1 MNIISG
7 ADGSTI
13 QVALPGG
20 SILTGGGGADALIAG
35 LGNDVLTGGFGVDQF
50 IFQIEFTDPITGEVT
65 GGYGGAD
72 VITDYQAIAGI
83 GDLIKFRNVDN
94 NIGFSI
100 ADDGAGNTLI
110 TVSDR
115 ANIDPTGGS
124 SGNGNFAPSIVQ
136 TIVVSNISA
145 FQLMSQGLLEVNG
158 TALNDTTQG
167 VAKVFGTFDYVVGG
181 LDSNFPLRSGGVAGN
196 SIFTDFGFGQPGVAP
211 ENNLIAGDFVSTS
224 EIANLFAKIVSTV
237 TNITIPGTDDPDIP
251 PELRELLE
259 AEKVIGQIPESLLPL
274 NAFGFAIDE
283 NGIVDLSGFTPA
295 FAQSTVNDDL
305 LVGGPGNDFLI
316 GGPGNDIIVG
326 NQGTDIIWAGTGQDI
341 IIGREGVDYIIF
353 DSILEIRDRDN
364 VFEDPISNARA
375 DARIGYIRYEE
386 PYGVPL
392 EDPFTTRTGPDIILV
407 NSAAFNRGIDPT
419 TNPEL
424 AAQIG
429 YLTPGTIISADGTGT
444 ASTKNGQLVVGEGT
458 VPVVNGA
465 AADDMQPTFYFST
478 GAARLFF
485 DRDGTGT
492 QFFDFWMSDLGTSGD
507 PANGFPPLT
516 EVGGLPENFG
526 DIVNPPDILIYI
538 Y

>member
-1 MNIISG
+1 
-7 ADGSTI
+7 
-13 QVALPGG
+13 L
-20 SILTGGGGADALIAG
+20 
-35 LGNDVLTGGFGVDQF
+35 
-50 IFQIEFTDPITGEVT
+50 
-65 GGYGGAD
+65 
-72 VITDYQAIAGI
+72 
-83 GDLIKFRNVDN
+83 K
-94 NIGFSI
+94 
-100 ADDGAGNTLI
+100 
-110 TVSDR
+110 
-115 ANIDPTGGS
+115 
-124 SGNGNFAPSIVQ
+124 
-136 TIVVSNISA
+136 
-145 FQLMSQGLLEVNG
+145 
-158 TALNDTTQG
+158 TA
-167 VAKVFGTFDYVVGG
+167 
-181 LDSNFPLRSGGVAGN
+181 
-196 SIFTDFGFGQPGVAP
+196 
-211 ENNLIAGDFVSTS
+211 
-224 EIANLFAKIVSTV
+224 
-237 TNITIPGTDDPDIP
+237 
-251 PELRELLE
+251 
-259 AEKVIGQIPESLLPL
+259 
-274 NAFGFAIDE
+274 
-283 NGIVDLSGFTPA
+283 
-295 FAQSTVNDDL
+295 
-305 LVGGPGNDFLI
+305 
-316 GGPGNDIIVG
+316 
-326 NQGTDIIWAGTGQDI
+326 
-341 IIGREGVDYIIF
+341 
-353 DSILEIRDRDN
+353 
-364 VFEDPISNARA
+364 ISNARA

>member
-1 MNIISG
+1 MNVISR

-13 QVALPGG
+13 QIAFPGG
-20 SILTGGGGADALIAG
+20 SILSGGGGNDALIG
-35 LGNDVLTGGFGVDQF
+35 SVGNDVFTGGLGIDQF
-50 IFQIEFTDPITGEVT
+50 IFQQQFIDPITGDLV

-83 GDLIKFRNVDN
+83 GDEIKFRNVDN

-100 ADDGAGNTLI
+100 ADDGQGNTLI

-115 ANIDPTGGS
+115 ANIDPTAGS
-124 SGNGNFAPSIVQ
+124 SGNGNFAPSIIQ
-136 TIVVSNISA
+136 TIVLNNVSA
-145 FQLMSQGLLEVNG
+145 LQLMSQGLLEVNG
-158 TALNDTTQG
+158 VDLNDTTQG

-211 ENNLIAGDFVSTS
+211 ENNLIAGDFVSPG
-224 EIANLFAKIVSTV
+224 EIGNLLAKIMQTV
-237 TNITIPGTDDPDIP
+237 TDITIPGTNDPDIP
-251 PELRELLE
+251 ADLRELLE
-259 AEKVIGQIPESLLPL
+259 AEKVIGQIPASLLPG
-274 NAFGFAIDE
+274 NAFNFALDE
-283 NGIVDLSGFTPA
+283 NGIVDLNRFTPA
-295 FAQSTVNDDL
+295 FAPATVNDDL
-305 LVGGPGNDFLI
+305 IVGGPGNDFLI

-341 IIGREGVDYIIF
+341 IIGREGTDYIIF
-353 DSILEIRDRDN
+353 DSILEIRDRDD
-364 VFEDPISNARA
+364 VQQDPISNARA

-386 PYGVPL
+386 PYGTPL
-392 EDPFTTRTGPDIILV
+392 EDPFTTRTGPDILLV
-407 NSAAFNRGIDPT
+407 NSAAFNRGIDPI

-424 AAQIG
+424 AEQIG
-429 YLTPGTIISADGTGT
+429 YLTPGTIISSDGTGT

-465 AADDMQPTFYFST
+465 AEDDMQPTFYFST

-485 DRDGTGT
+485 DRDGSGT

-507 PANGFPPLT
+507 PNDGFPPLT
-516 EVGGLPENFG
+516 EVNGLPQNFN
-526 DIVNPPDILIYI
+526 DIVNPPEILIYI

>member
-1 MNIISG
+1 MNTIIG

-13 QVALPGG
+13 QIALPGG
-20 SILTGGGGADALIAG
+20 SILTGGGGADAFIAG
-35 LGNDVLTGGFGVDQF
+35 VGDDILTGSFSVDQF
-50 IFQIEFTDPITGEVT
+50 IFQAEFIDPISGDVI
-65 GGYGGAD
+65 GGYGGND
-72 VITDYQAIAGI
+72 VITDYEAIAGI
-83 GDLIKFRNVDN
+83 GDLIKFRNADN

-100 ADDGAGNTLI
+100 ADDGQGNTLI

-115 ANIDPTGGS
+115 ANIDPNAGS
-124 SGNGNFAPSIVQ
+124 SGNGNFAPSIIQ
-136 TIVVSNISA
+136 TIVVNNISA
-145 FQLMSQGLLEVNG
+145 LQLMSQGLLEVNG
-158 TALNDTTQG
+158 VALNDTTQG
-167 VAKVFGTFDYVVGG
+167 IAKVFGTFDYVVGG

-211 ENNLIAGDFVSTS
+211 ENNLIAGDFVTPG
-224 EIANLFAKIVSTV
+224 EIGNLLATIISTV
-237 TNITIPGTDDPDIP
+237 TDITIPGTNDPDIP
-251 PELRELLE
+251 AELRELLE
-259 AEKVIGQIPESLLPL
+259 AEKVIGQIPTSALPL
-274 NAFGFAIDE
+274 NAFSFVLDE
-283 NGIVDLSGFTPA
+283 NGIVDLSRFTPA
-295 FAQSTVNDDL
+295 FSPSTVNDDL
-305 LVGGPGNDFLI
+305 LIGGPGNDFLI

-341 IIGREGVDYIIF
+341 VIGREGVDYIIF

-364 VFEDPISNARA
+364 VQEDPISNARA

-386 PYGVPL
+386 PYGTPL
-392 EDPFTTRTGPDIILV
+392 EDPFTTRTGPDILLV

-429 YLTPGTIISADGTGT
+429 YLTPGTIISSDGTGT
-444 ASTKNGQLVVGEGT
+444 AATQNGQLVVGEGT

-465 AADDMQPTFYFST
+465 AENDMQPTFYYST

-492 QFFDFWMSDLGTSGD
+492 DFFDFWMSDLGTGGD
-507 PANGFPPLT
+507 PSDGFPPLT
-516 EVGGLPENFG
+516 EVNGLPENFN
-526 DIVNPPDILIYI
+526 DIINPPEILIYI